1 MAQFNIRQSNELFSD
16 AIRNQII
23 EFIEDSVPTRSTL
36 TPVKN
41 GRDYCRRLRCVQWA
55 YDLADAADLLDL
67 PWSTYNAPIKET
79 IKSAE
84 AYLAF
89 QRSEYFRLLAL
100 VPDGESFNNDCEKA
114 LEALMAEEGVSA
126 GSITCSAHVEIA
138 LARKP
143 SRPWEIK
150 RENRVSTR
158 RIDIAEG
165 YEKLREDDC
174 PNGIGLHA
182 WDFEAHTWD
191 CPACGSL
198 LLAINHLDHYGTKDT
213 DPVKCPVCGDH
224 SAYIYGSHGSSVECL
239 IHGSSRISD
248 QEGKKIVG
256 ID

>member
-1 MAQFNIRQSNELFSD
+1 MTQKLSVETSNDLFAD
-16 AIRNQII
+16 AIQSQIVG
-23 EFIEDSVPTRSTL
+23 FIEDSLPTRKTL

-41 GRDYCRRLRCVQWA
+41 GKDYCRRLRCVQWA
-55 YDLADAADLLDL
+55 HDLADAAELLNL
-67 PWSTYNAPIKET
+67 PAHFEVPIREL
-79 IKSAE
+79 IRSAE

-89 QRSEYFRLLAL
+89 QRSEYFRILTHLPSGLAY
-100 VPDGESFNNDCEKA
+100 SNDCEKE
-114 LEALMAEEGVSA
+114 LEALMEEEIVTVDS
-126 GSITCSAHVEIA
+126 STFSAHVEVA
-138 LARKP
+138 LLRKP
-143 SRPWEIK
+143 LNPWEIK

-158 RIDIAEG
+158 CVDIAEG
-165 YEKLREDDC
+165 YEKLAEDEC
-174 PNGIGLHA
+174 PNGNGLHA

-248 QEGKKIVG
+248 QEGRKIVG